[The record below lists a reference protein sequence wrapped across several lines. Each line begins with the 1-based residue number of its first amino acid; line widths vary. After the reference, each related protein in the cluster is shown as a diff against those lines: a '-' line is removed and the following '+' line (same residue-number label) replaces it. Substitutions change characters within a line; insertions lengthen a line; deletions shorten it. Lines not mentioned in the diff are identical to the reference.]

1 MPARFFDVAT
11 LAAEEPRLATPSD
24 LVRREVGVAGVAE
37 RAALAAVGAQNG
49 ALLGTNEPDSD
60 AAAEYSHGCG
70 VTIGF
75 IREFTDTYDC
85 WNWPT
90 WRVMRDIVK
99 PLTAAR

>member
-1 MPARFFDVAT
+1 MPTAT
-11 LAAEEPRLATPSD
+11 EEEWLRRVQEEDLAAF
-24 LVRREVGVAGVAE
+24 
-37 RAALAAVGAQNG
+37 
-49 ALLGTNEPDSD
+49 GTLEPDSD